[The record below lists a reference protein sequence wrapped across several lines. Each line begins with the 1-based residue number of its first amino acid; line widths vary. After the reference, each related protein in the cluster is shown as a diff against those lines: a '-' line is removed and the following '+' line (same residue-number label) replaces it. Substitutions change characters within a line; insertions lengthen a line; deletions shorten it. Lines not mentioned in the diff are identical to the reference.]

1 MYVSSIKF
9 YRTHTKKKNFYLF
22 PGVGP
27 PWRVGPVD
35 FPVHF
40 IPSYLALIHVLLPL
54 VVLLTTIVVKL
65 TT

>member
-1 MYVSSIKF
+1 MLVALNFIE
-9 YRTHTKKKNFYLF
+9 HTQKKKNFYLF